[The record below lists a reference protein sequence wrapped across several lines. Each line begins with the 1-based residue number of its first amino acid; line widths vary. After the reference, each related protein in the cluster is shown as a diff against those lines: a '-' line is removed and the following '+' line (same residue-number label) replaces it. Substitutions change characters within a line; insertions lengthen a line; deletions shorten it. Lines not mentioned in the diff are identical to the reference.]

1 MEIREK
7 LEGKDWYQQQ
17 EIGLSNLRE
26 AISWYM
32 FIVTKEEPSL
42 ERVDRAVDEIFK
54 IAVEDKRKIRVED
67 TPYTFIINGG
77 KEVRI
82 VTERNGEVLTDL
94 GNGLEIKEVRGA
106 SANDME

>member
-42 ERVDRAVDEIFK
+42 EKVDRAVDEIFK
-54 IAVEDKRKIRVED
+54 IAVETRVKK
-67 TPYTFIINGG
+67 TPYVFITNGD

-82 VTERNGEVLTDL
+82 ATERNGKILIDL
-94 GNGLEIKEVRGA
+94 ENGLEIKEVSRGFGQKG
-106 SANDME
+106 EE

>member
-54 IAVEDKRKIRVED
+54 IAVETRVKN
-67 TPYTFIINGG
+67 TPYVFITNGD

-82 VTERNGEVLTDL
+82 ATERNGKILIDL
-94 GNGLEIKEVRGA
+94 ENGLEIKEVRGV